1 VFTTV
6 LTEGWQPSEPW
17 LALTAIMTF
26 TAGGKGTRY
35 AARLL
40 HKNATDS
47 KKYEDMGFHEGW
59 GRTIDQL
66 AALVERL
73 A

>member
-1 VFTTV
+1 MK
-6 LTEGWQPSEPW
+6 
-17 LALTAIMTF
+17 AIML
-26 TAGGKGTRY
+26 AGGKGTRY

-47 KKYEDMGFHEGW
+47 KKHEDMGFHEGW